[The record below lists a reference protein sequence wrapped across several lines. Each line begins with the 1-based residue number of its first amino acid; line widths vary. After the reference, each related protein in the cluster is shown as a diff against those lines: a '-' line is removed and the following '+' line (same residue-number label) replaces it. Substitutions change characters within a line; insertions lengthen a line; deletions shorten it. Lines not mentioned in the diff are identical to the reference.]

1 MEIVITDSNWESV
14 ISGELPIVVDFW
26 ATWCGPCRTIAPLL
40 EKVAAE
46 YDGKIIVGKI
56 NIEDSPN
63 VTMKFGIRNIPTLL
77 FFKNGEIVD
86 KHVGVIR
93 ESDLV
98 DKINNLL

>member
-1 MEIVITDSNWESV
+1 MRNYNTKEFK
-14 ISGELPIVVDFW
+14 ELLEKDGLVLVDFY